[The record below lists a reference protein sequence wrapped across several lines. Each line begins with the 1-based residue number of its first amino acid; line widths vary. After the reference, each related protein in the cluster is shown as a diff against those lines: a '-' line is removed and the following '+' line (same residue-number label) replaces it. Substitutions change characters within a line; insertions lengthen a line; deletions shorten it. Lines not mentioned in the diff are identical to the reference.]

1 MQTPMKFLLCA
12 TALLVANS
20 VFAEEAAVVIA
31 PQAEAKPLLPKET
44 YRFWDGVAFEF
55 GAGLASMPGEELEP
69 STTTN
74 LASTLAIGHKVG
86 EGALLLRYSQ
96 KHQTGILAAVGMLI
110 ECANADVCKQFAH
123 YDELG
128 LVYRQRFGIASLG
141 LGAGVVKRTLD
152 FENQTD
158 NTHFTETTK
167 RGAIFYELMLHT
179 TISKSQ
185 KMSIGWGIQ
194 GQYNKDY
201 PSLGLLV
208 TFQKG
213 I

>member
-1 MQTPMKFLLCA
+1 MATCRKLCFLS
-12 TALLVANS
+12 TALFVVNTAFADTVPLVSSND
-20 VFAEEAAVVIA
+20 V
-31 PQAEAKPLLPKET
+31 EAKPVLPKQT

-55 GAGLASMPGEELEP
+55 GAGFANMTGEELET
-69 STTTN
+69 SSTTN

-96 KHQTGILAAVGMLI
+96 KHQTGILAAIGMLI
-110 ECANADVCKQFAH
+110 ECAGADVCKQFAH

-158 NTHFTETTK
+158 NTHFSETTK

-179 TISKSQ
+179 TLSKSQ

-201 PSLGLLV
+201 PSMGLMV